1 MGYSNAY
8 ISSPVSIKDL
18 QQGIGTSLTD
28 LGTIVTDAPVNMWA
42 KYKPIRHSNMDYVT
56 MQDRKNAFF
65 GLSFPKISGWQNPYF
80 GNLAFGIISG
90 SGEKWDYLKPR
101 GANFN
106 EPYRLTDYVR
116 KPNDAT
122 DSSPAYLTGYH
133 TSAVMPF
140 TTDLV
145 GKENY
150 TKTSGGSYVVN
161 INESPNVTFYAETL
175 NGGADISLWDF
186 VSLLS
191 TDTNYPYR
199 MVVEVYRSENG
210 WWNATPV
217 VRRVSPAITA
227 ANASH
232 PSDGGV
238 RVTIASGEC
247 PTSSLIVVGLQRT
260 NNDDTYRELT
270 DPSFFAPWVGNN
282 YSFYFP
288 VVFDTSAKVRFDIIG
303 LGWGGIYTFNQ
314 SGNSF
319 STSYNYSGNAFI
331 SLQLSRSAFH
341 YYYTSE
347 HVVPQNVE
355 SGYNLLQI
363 AMRDDQTG
371 TYYYFKPADENRQ
384 RYGNG
389 WLKIYMNSNTGTY
402 NIYGIAE
409 NAFPSSHTAGEIKGY
424 TLFMRTAAPSSSPVY
439 TNWSI
444 INTFS
449 IYYY

>member
-1 MGYSNAY
+1 MGYSSAY

-18 QQGIGTSLTD
+18 QQGIGTTLTD

-42 KYKPIRHSNMDYVT
+42 KYKPIRHSNRDYVT

-65 GLSFPKISGWQNPYF
+65 GFSFPKLPSSTVYF
-80 GNLAFGIISG
+80 GSLAFGIISG
-90 SGEKWDYLKPR
+90 SGEKWNYLKPR

-122 DSSPAYLTGYH
+122 DSTPSSITGYH
-133 TSAVMPF
+133 TSAVRPF

-161 INESPNVTFYAETL
+161 INESPNITFYAATL
-175 NGGADISLWDF
+175 NGGADMSLWDF
-186 VSLLS
+186 VSLFS
-191 TDTNYPYR
+191 TGTNTPYR

-217 VRRVSPAITA
+217 VRRVSPAITQG
-227 ANASH
+227 NASS

-238 RVTIASGEC
+238 RVTIASSEC

-260 NNDDTYRELT
+260 NDADTERVLT
-270 DPSFFAPWVGNN
+270 DPSFFAPWNGND

-288 VVFDTSAKVRFDIIG
+288 VLFEDTAKIRFDIMG
-303 LGWGGIYTFNQ
+303 LGWGNAYSFTQ

-319 STSYNYSGNAFI
+319 STRSNYSGNAFI
-331 SLQLSRSAFH
+331 TLQLSQKAFD
-341 YYYTSE
+341 YYFTRQNT
-347 HVVPQNVE
+347 VPPVGTVNF
-355 SGYNLLQI
+355 LQI

-371 TYYYFKPADENRQ
+371 TYYYFRPATSSRQ
-384 RYGNG
+384 LYGEG
-389 WLKIYMNSNTGTY
+389 YQRITLSSNTGTLT
-402 NIYGIAE
+402 IYGVAE